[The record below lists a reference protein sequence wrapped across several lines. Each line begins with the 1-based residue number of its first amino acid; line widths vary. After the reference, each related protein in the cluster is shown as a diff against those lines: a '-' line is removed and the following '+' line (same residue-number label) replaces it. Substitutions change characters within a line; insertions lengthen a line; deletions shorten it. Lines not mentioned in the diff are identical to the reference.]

1 MTCVTSY
8 KKIKK
13 KKIHFETNDEHE
25 KLSKFIALQC
35 NKLTQLSYL
44 EKQMTNM

>member
-8 KKIKK
+8 KQKL
-13 KKIHFETNDEHE
+13 KKITLHFETNDEHE

-35 NKLTQLSYL
+35 NKLTKLS
-44 EKQMTNM
+44 

>member
-8 KKIKK
+8 KKKP
-13 KKIHFETNDEHE
+13 KKIALHFETNDEHE

-35 NKLTQLSYL
+35 NKLTKLS
-44 EKQMTNM
+44 